1 MLPIWAIMA
10 IAGAAKGTMD
20 KKQEARDRH
29 AAAITKLY
37 QPWTGMQPDPIR
49 EGSVVGSAAQ
59 GAMAGYGVQ
68 QSQDQNAMYQDY

>member
-37 QPWTGMQPDPIR
+37 QPWTGDR
-49 EGSVVGSAAQ
+49 KSTRLNS
-59 GAMAGYGVQ
+59 
-68 QSQDQNAMYQDY
+68 SH